1 MSTLERWFLAG
12 LLLLAVVLRFWNLIP
27 TFEFLD
33 DQGRDAIVAKRILKD
48 ADFTLLGPG
57 TSVGAMYLGP
67 AYYYAMVPFLWM
79 TYPSP
84 AGPAVAVAVVG
95 VLTVGLTF
103 VLGKRMFGAKVAS
116 LASLLMA
123 AAPPMVELSRFSWQ
137 PNPAPLFGLL
147 FFYAIWR
154 SSQGAVRWWLVAGVF
169 LAILLQLHYVAL
181 ASIVPAGVIAGA
193 HLIRSRKKPNH
204 FKKHASWM
212 VTAVI
217 VVILSF
223 APLVAFD
230 VRHDGLI
237 RRGFE
242 RFFSEQRERRPLLN
256 RVAQIVQNTHGRGM
270 YMLVEIWGLSKEQ
283 RMINGAVLLA
293 LWVSVLV
300 GVCRQKHTHDRTVFL
315 MLICWIGTVLLVIST
330 YEGTFA
336 YHYLG
341 FLFPLI
347 AFFVSF
353 ALTWWSSALV
363 WRVLIWGVVIG
374 WIAVLVPRY
383 RFWRPSGAT
392 YLDFQEVSRTAL
404 SFLPSGSRYNIA
416 LLNDNREYKGNKYR
430 YFLEVSGNPPRDQY
444 TYDSLEYL
452 IVLVENGED
461 PLQTPV
467 FEVQQFVRENQG
479 APALLTDF
487 DYRGI
492 VKGYVYRKQ

>member
-1 MSTLERWFLAG
+1 MIKQEKWFLAG
-12 LLLLAVVLRFWNLIP
+12 LLLVAIVLRFWNLVP

-33 DQGRDAIVAKRILKD
+33 DQGRDAIVAKRIFQD

-67 AYYYAMVPFLWM
+67 AYYYAMVPFLWL

-95 VLTVGLTF
+95 VATVALTYI
-103 VLGKRMFGAKVAS
+103 LGKRMFGGKIASVAAVM
-116 LASLLMA
+116 LA

-147 FFYAIWR
+147 FFYAVWR
-154 SSQGAVRWWLVAGVF
+154 SAQGALKWWVAAGIF

-181 ASIVPAGVIAGA
+181 AVIVPAGIIAGMQVWRA
-193 HLIRSRKKPNH
+193 RKKVTQVKQH
-204 FKKHASWM
+204 LFWM
-212 VTAVI
+212 GAAVVI
-217 VVILSF
+217 VVLSF

-230 VRHDGLI
+230 LRHDGLI

-242 RFFSEQRERRPLLN
+242 RFFSEQRERRPLLD
-256 RVAQIVQNTHGRGM
+256 RATQIVQNTHGRGM

-283 RMINGAVLLA
+283 RTMNGFLLLA
-293 LWVSVLV
+293 LWLSVLV
-300 GVCRQKHTHDRTVFL
+300 GISRQKQGREKNTLF
-315 MLICWIGTVLLVIST
+315 MLLCWIGTVLVCISM

-347 AFFVSF
+347 AYFLAF
-353 ALTWWSSALV
+353 ALTWWSSGK
-363 WRVLIWGVVIG
+363 VLGIVIWGVILG
-374 WIAVLVPRY
+374 WMAMMIPRF
-383 RFWRPSGAT
+383 RFWSPAGAT
-392 YLDFQEVSRTAL
+392 YLDFQEVSRLAL
-404 SFLPSGSRYNIA
+404 SFLPTGARYNVA
-416 LLNDNREYKGNKYR
+416 LLNENREYKGNKYR
-430 YFLEVSGNPPRDQY
+430 YFLEVSTSPPRDQY

-452 IVLVENGED
+452 IVLVENGES
-461 PLQTPV
+461 PLESPV

-479 APALLTDF
+479 DPALLTDF

-492 VKGYVYRKQ
+492 VKGYVYRKR